1 MDHSLNGTYHSRPPV
16 HSNTDKCHRY
26 LLCWSENAKGEVF
39 LGTAGCIVAPRV
51 EKLSIPVDRNR
62 KNRGLLCSYRIQFMA
77 KPYVF
82 NRHRRVIYKR
92 NKIFLRSKLRLYC
105 ILKETNVKMLYV
117 VYKTTTKKK
126 KKRN

>member
-1 MDHSLNGTYHSRPPV
+1 
-16 HSNTDKCHRY
+16 
-26 LLCWSENAKGEVF
+26 
-39 LGTAGCIVAPRV
+39 
-51 EKLSIPVDRNR
+51 
-62 KNRGLLCSYRIQFMA
+62 MA

-126 KKRN
+126 KKTKLVGTVTNNFLEHNDLFLILHKKNQ